1 MPRDSRLPNPLLRLV
16 AHGSVGQEYAD
27 DVALSLLCWLD
38 AAKRG
43 QCTAFGCNLMTT
55 NLIIA
60 SYIAAHT
67 KSKRYYEIVTHAYS
81 MLEKAA
87 ARPTPLLDL
96 TTPEY
101 NALRAA
107 FGLYLRSLPM
117 VKVGLLTA
125 ACATAEKMM
134 AAA

>member
-1 MPRDSRLPNPLLRLV
+1 MPRDGKLPNPLLRLV
-16 AHGSVGQEYAD
+16 AHGAVGQQYAD

-55 NLIIA
+55 NLIMA
-60 SYIAAHT
+60 TYIAAHT
-67 KSKRYYEIVTHAYS
+67 RSKRFHELATHAYS

-107 FGLYLRSLPM
+107 FGLYLRSMPT
-117 VKVGLLTA
+117 VKVGLITA
-125 ACATAEKMM
+125 AAQTAARMM
-134 AAA
+134 GE

>member
-1 MPRDSRLPNPLLRLV
+1 MPRDTQLPNPLLRLV
-16 AHGSVGQEYAD
+16 AHGAVGQEYAD
-27 DVALSLLCWLD
+27 DVALSLLCWFD

-55 NLIIA
+55 NLIIS

-67 KSKRYYEIVTHAYS
+67 KSKGYHDIVTKAYS

-87 ARPTPLLDL
+87 ARPGHLLSL

-117 VKVGLLTA
+117 VKVGMLTQ
-125 ACATAEKMM
+125 ACATAEQMM
-134 AAA
+134 GE